1 MPKTHNCRKKFT
13 KKSLGEHNLVSH
25 IVDSKTV
32 YCICGNKIRLDKEW
46 DPDFLIRHA
55 KNNRC
60 QEARKGRQAIT
71 KFFPVND
78 TKNTKKPCKGL
89 RSDKIANYL
98 ECIGMLVVFG
108 GSRPIKEI
116 AKEIFP
122 QSFENNNDS
131 FHWDDFPIE
140 AQEILREF
148 SDKEAKWKNFPSTGN

>member
-1 MPKTHNCRKKFT
+1 
-13 KKSLGEHNLVSH
+13 
-25 IVDSKTV
+25 
-32 YCICGNKIRLDKEW
+32 
-46 DPDFLIRHA
+46 
-55 KNNRC
+55 
-60 QEARKGRQAIT
+60 
-71 KFFPVND
+71 
-78 TKNTKKPCKGL
+78 
-89 RSDKIANYL
+89 
-98 ECIGMLVVFG
+98 MLVVFG

>member
-46 DPDFLIRHA
+46 DPDFLIQHA

-89 RSDKIANYL
+89 KNDKIANYL
-98 ECIGMLVVFG
+98 EHVGMLVGQTDINIQLNTQLITLHSEIWDWYKFLTEEN
-108 GSRPIKEI
+108 SIKTLTQCI
-116 AKEIFP
+116 
-122 QSFENNNDS
+122 N
-131 FHWDDFPIE
+131 
-140 AQEILREF
+140 
-148 SDKEAKWKNFPSTGN
+148 